1 MDGLW
6 LLDRNLTGTL
16 CSQHFQK
23 AGSNFKLEIQYM
35 EVFWLHIFKGITV
48 IFACKQNTVPAL
60 LVPSHVIELPILM
73 VSPWGKPEAIGLA

>member
-1 MDGLW
+1 
-6 LLDRNLTGTL
+6 
-16 CSQHFQK
+16 
-23 AGSNFKLEIQYM
+23 M